1 MRRAR
6 VAAIAALA
14 LALGALERPPSG
26 AAEKD
31 SRSFTVLEPLMLAPG
46 VSGRE
51 EKVREAILRLLPAWA
66 RQSATV
72 DGSGN
77 LLVRTGSGGERILF
91 IAHMDET
98 GYEITGLEADGTAR
112 VKSLGGFFA
121 TLYEAQRVVVHT
133 RAGELAAIVRP
144 RSDYLDARSAA
155 APFLEKDLTVDF
167 GTSTLEETRQLGVS
181 RGDWITIPKIFRRL
195 AGDRAT
201 GRSVDDRAGCT
212 ALVQA
217 IGRLDPKSLKNRVTF
232 AWSVQEE
239 IGLKGAEAI
248 AAHDPFD
255 VVFAVD
261 TFVSSDSP
269 LETPAFADA
278 ILGEGPVLRAM
289 DNSNLAPEAGLEKV
303 ERIAAARKLPLQ
315 IGLTH
320 GGNDGSVFP
329 PYGAIDIP
337 LSWPTTYSHSPVE
350 VIHQRDL
357 DNLGRLVAI
366 LAEEW

>member
-1 MRRAR
+1 MRRIR
-6 VAAIAALA
+6 AAAAVALA
-14 LALGALERPPSG
+14 LALGLELPTAG

-31 SRSFTVLEPLMLAPG
+31 SRSFAVLEPLMLVPG

-51 EKVREAILRLLPAWA
+51 EQVREAILRFLPAWA

-77 LLVRTGSGGERILF
+77 LLVSAGSGGERLLF

-112 VKSLGGFFA
+112 VKSLGGFFT

-133 RAGELAAIVRP
+133 RGGEVAAIVRP
-144 RSDYLDARSAA
+144 RRDYLDARSAA
-155 APFLEKDLTVDF
+155 APFAEGDLAIDF
-167 GTSTLEETRQLGVS
+167 GTSGLEETRRLGIS

-195 AGDRAT
+195 AGDRAI

-248 AAHDPFD
+248 AARDPFD

-269 LETPAFADA
+269 LETQAFADA

-289 DNSNLAPEAGLEKV
+289 DNSNLAPEGALEKV

-329 PYGAIDIP
+329 AYGAVDIP

-350 VIHQRDL
+350 MIHQGDL
-357 DNLGRLVAI
+357 DNLGRLIAI

>member
-1 MRRAR
+1 MKRVRA
-6 VAAIAALA
+6 AAVVVVGFTLGLDLPPAA
-14 LALGALERPPSG
+14 P
-26 AAEKD
+26 AEKEA
-31 SRSFTVLEPLMLAPG
+31 RSFAVLEPLMLAPG

-51 EKVREAILRLLPAWA
+51 EKVREAILQQLPAWA
-66 RQSATV
+66 RQSAVV

-77 LLVRTGSGGERILF
+77 LLVSAGSGGERLLF

-98 GYEITGLEADGTAR
+98 GFEITGLEADGTAR
-112 VKSLGGFFA
+112 VKSLGGFFT

-133 RAGELAAIVRP
+133 RGGELAAIVRP
-144 RSDYLDARSAA
+144 RQDYLDPRSTAL
-155 APFLEKDLTVDF
+155 PFVEGDVVVDF
-167 GTSTLEETRQLGVS
+167 GTSTLEATRRLGVS
-181 RGDWITIPKIFRRL
+181 KGDWITIPKIFRRL
-195 AGDRAT
+195 AGDRAA

-217 IGRLDPKSLKNRVTF
+217 VGRLDPKSLKNRVTF

-239 IGLKGAEAI
+239 VGLKGAEAI
-248 AAHDPFD
+248 AGRSSFD

-269 LETPAFADA
+269 LETQTFADA

-289 DNSNLAPEAGLEKV
+289 DNSNLSPEASLEKV
-303 ERIAAARKLPLQ
+303 QRIAASRKLPLQ

-329 PYGAIDIP
+329 AYGAIDIP

-350 VIHQRDL
+350 LIHQRDL
-357 DNLGRLVAI
+357 DHLGRLVAI

>member
-1 MRRAR
+1 MRRRTVSA
-6 VAAIAALA
+6 VLA
-14 LALGALERPPSG
+14 LSLGLGADLPAAGP
-26 AAEKD
+26 AEKD
-31 SRSFTVLEPLMLAPG
+31 SRSFAVLEPLMLIPG

-51 EKVREAILRLLPAWA
+51 EKVREAILKLLPAWA
-66 RQSATV
+66 QSAAVV
-72 DGSGN
+72 DARGN
-77 LLVRTGSGGERILF
+77 LLVSAGSGGERLLF

-98 GYEITGLEADGTAR
+98 GFEILRIEADGTAR

-133 RAGELAAIVRP
+133 RGGEVGAIVRP
-144 RSDYLDARSAA
+144 REGYQDAGSADK
-155 APFLEKDLTVDF
+155 PPGEGDLVVDF
-167 GTSTLEETRQLGVS
+167 GTSDAQATRQLGVAP
-181 RGDWITIPKIFRRL
+181 GDWITVPKIFRRL
-195 AGDRAT
+195 AGDRAG

-217 IGRLDPKSLKNRVTF
+217 LGRLDPKTLKNRVTF

-248 AAHDPFD
+248 AVETPFD

-269 LETPAFADA
+269 LETQAFAA
-278 ILGEGPVLRAM
+278 AVLGGGPVLRAM
-289 DNSNLAPEAGLEKV
+289 DNSNLAPEAALEKV
-303 ERIAAARKLPLQ
+303 QRLAAARKLPLQ

-329 PYGAIDIP
+329 EHGAIDVP
-337 LSWPTTYSHSPVE
+337 LSWPTTYSHSAVE
-350 VIHQRDL
+350 LIHQRDL
-357 DNLGRLVAI
+357 DHLGRLVAI